1 MNGTYRYFPCI
12 HQHLEK
18 LNYAIKLQP
27 QDSEFG
33 VCKSALCMLTTT
45 IESIVVQLVAYVTA
59 TVEATNGVIA
69 PLFTASI
76 TCITLIDIYII

>member
-1 MNGTYRYFPCI
+1 
-12 HQHLEK
+12 
-18 LNYAIKLQP
+18 
-27 QDSEFG
+27 
-33 VCKSALCMLTTT
+33 MLTTT

-69 PLFTASI
+69 PLFAASI